1 MKDNLRIGRVIA
13 QAAFMLL
20 VLVTIFSIPEVFLA
34 LPAAA
39 QLSIAVIIWAIATI
53 EFLAILA
60 DERDGRRR

>member
-13 QAAFMLL
+13 QAAFTLL

>member
-1 MKDNLRIGRVIA
+1 MKDNLRIGKVIA

-20 VLVTIFSIPEVFLA
+20 VLVTIFSIPEAFLA

-39 QLSIAVIIWAIATI
+39 QLSIAVIVWAVAAIA
-53 EFLAILA
+53 FCAILS

>member
-1 MKDNLRIGRVIA
+1 MNNDLTTGKVLA

-20 VLVTIFSIPEVFLA
+20 VLVTIFSIPEAFLA

-39 QLSIAVIIWAIATI
+39 QLSIAVIVWAIATI
-53 EFLAILA
+53 VFLAILA